1 MLVHRQRSAFCSGL
15 KVSYTS
21 SLRSLYTVC
30 VCVCV
35 CVCVYSVCVYSVCV
49 HTCIYIACW
58 YCSRRRR
65 QKYLYGK
72 TGDRTRTLV
81 SWSRRHIPT
90 PPQSRTP
97 LSTSDVLQVHG
108 ECTSSPLVQTLVKSR
123 RTYRYWY
130 SSPWNPDTLHGIGEG
145 RENSGPHKS
154 DLGRWGPSVW
164 RYHLIDMYFSNY
176 TWKW

>member
-1 MLVHRQRSAFCSGL
+1 MVSTTPSGNENKKKSWDGTNEYLWENKVTTYRDSPPPSSRQ
-15 KVSYTS
+15 
-21 SLRSLYTVC
+21 
-30 VCVCV
+30 
-35 CVCVYSVCVYSVCV
+35 
-49 HTCIYIACW
+49 
-58 YCSRRRR
+58 
-65 QKYLYGK
+65 

-164 RYHLIDMYFSNY
+164 RYHLIDMYFSKN